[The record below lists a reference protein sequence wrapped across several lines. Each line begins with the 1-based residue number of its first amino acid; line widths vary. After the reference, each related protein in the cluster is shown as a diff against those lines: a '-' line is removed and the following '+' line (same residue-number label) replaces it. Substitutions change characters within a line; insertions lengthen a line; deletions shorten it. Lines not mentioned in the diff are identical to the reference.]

1 MSKEFSCAIKRIRFD
16 ENYHPAD
23 STRLTTNFANLA
35 RGEHRQENL
44 SKTLRMINN
53 RFNAL
58 AHWDNPTA
66 DRYSVEVDI
75 ISVDMDVAGNGD
87 TFPIIEMLQTTIVD
101 HKENTR
107 IDGMIGNSFSSYV
120 RDYDF
125 SVVLLD
131 HFDKHPSSAP
141 PVDFGDLHGKLFQY
155 LLNSEAY
162 QANFTKKPVICLSV
176 STSKTYQRT
185 TNQHPLLGVEY
196 KQDGCSLNKGSLTD
210 EYFSKMGLTVRY
222 FMPTGS
228 AAPLAFYFAGDLLS
242 DYTDL
247 ELISA
252 ISTMETFQKI
262 YRPEI
267 YNANSAAAQV
277 YQPSLKYQDYSLTQI
292 VYDRAERSQMAVTQG
307 KFTEEQFIKPYQT
320 ILNEWAAS
328 YDVTSS
334 IAQKEAV
341 KKAAA

>member
-1 MSKEFSCAIKRIRFD
+1 
-16 ENYHPAD
+16 
-23 STRLTTNFANLA
+23 
-35 RGEHRQENL
+35 
-44 SKTLRMINN
+44 
-53 RFNAL
+53 
-58 AHWDNPTA
+58 
-66 DRYSVEVDI
+66 
-75 ISVDMDVAGNGD
+75 
-87 TFPIIEMLQTTIVD
+87 
-101 HKENTR
+101 
-107 IDGMIGNSFSSYV
+107 
-120 RDYDF
+120 
-125 SVVLLD
+125 
-131 HFDKHPSSAP
+131 
-141 PVDFGDLHGKLFQY
+141 
-155 LLNSEAY
+155 
-162 QANFTKKPVICLSV
+162 
-176 STSKTYQRT
+176 
-185 TNQHPLLGVEY
+185 
-196 KQDGCSLNKGSLTD
+196 
-210 EYFSKMGLTVRY
+210 MGLTVRY

-267 YNANSAAAQV
+267 YNANSAAGQV

>member
-1 MSKEFSCAIKRIRFD
+1 MSKQFTYSISSIRFD

-35 RGEHRQENL
+35 RGEQREENL
-44 SKTLRMINN
+44 RKTLRMINN

-75 ISVDMDVAGNGD
+75 ISADLDIEGNGD
-87 TFPIIEMLQTTIVD
+87 TFPVIETLKTTIVD
-101 HKENTR
+101 HKDNTR

-131 HFDKHPSSAP
+131 HFDKNPTLP
-141 PVDFGDLHGKLFQY
+141 PPADFGNLHGKLFQY

-162 QANFTKKPVICLSV
+162 QAEFNKQPVICLSV
-176 STSKTYQRT
+176 STSKTYHRT
-185 TNQHPLLGVEY
+185 INQHPVLGVEY
-196 KQDGCSLNKGSLTD
+196 RQDEYSLTD
-210 EYFSKMGLTVRY
+210 DYFHKMGLKVRY
-222 FMPTGS
+222 FMPAGS
-228 AAPLAFYFAGDLLS
+228 VAPLAFYFAGDLLR

-252 ISTMETFQKI
+252 IATMETFQKI

-267 YNANSAAAQV
+267 YNANSTAGQI

-292 VYDRAERSQMAVTQG
+292 VYDREERSQMAVKQG
-307 KFTEEQFIKPYQT
+307 KFTQEHFIKPYQA
-320 ILNEWAAS
+320 ILEEWAAS
-328 YDVTSS
+328 YDVNERTSE
-334 IAQKEAV
+334 ACADKEY
-341 KKAAA
+341 AA